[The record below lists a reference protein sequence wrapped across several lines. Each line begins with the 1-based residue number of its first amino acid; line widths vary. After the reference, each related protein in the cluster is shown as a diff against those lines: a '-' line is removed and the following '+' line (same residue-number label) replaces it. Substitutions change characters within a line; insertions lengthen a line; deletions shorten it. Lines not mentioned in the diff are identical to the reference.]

1 MSEAATYS
9 AGEALRDGRRVE
21 IRALQPDDRADL
33 ITAVGRTSA
42 ESFYR
47 RFFGVRHEF
56 TEREIA
62 SYLNIDFINHV
73 ALVAVME
80 EGARPTII
88 GGGRYVVVE
97 PGTAEV
103 AFAIVDEYQG
113 QGIGAALLR
122 HLAVI
127 ARSAGL
133 RKLIAEVLADNAPML
148 KVFERS
154 GLNYSAKHDPGVVHV
169 ALRLV

>member
-1 MSEAATYS
+1 MPDAATYF
-9 AGEALRDGRRVE
+9 AEEALRGGRLVG
-21 IRALQPDDRADL
+21 IRALRPDDRADL
-33 ITAVGRTSA
+33 IGAVGRTSA

-73 ALVAVME
+73 ALVAIMA
-80 EGARPTII
+80 EGERSTIV
-88 GGGRYVVVE
+88 GGGRYVVTE

-122 HLAVI
+122 HLAAI

-133 RKLIAEVLADNAPML
+133 QKLIAEVLADNAPML

-154 GLNYSAKHDPGVVHV
+154 GLQHSKKRDLGVVHV
-169 ALRLV
+169 ALQLV